1 MNIGQLLGEAIEQLR
16 VAGVLSARVDAE
28 LLLAHSLKKTKADLL
43 LLVAM
48 NGDISEEDVALFSES
63 LQRRIQREPLQ
74 HITGIAYFRN
84 LELLVG
90 PGVFIPR
97 PETELIVQA
106 ALDFAAKLTD
116 PVLIDLG
123 TGSGAIA
130 ISIATELP
138 AAKVYAIEISER
150 AFVFTKANFEKYSVE
165 TSRLR
170 LGDLADSFSELAGQ
184 ASVVISNPPYI
195 PLDAIPRD
203 LEVRLHDPELA
214 LYGGTDGLD
223 VVRKV
228 SERAEFLL
236 KPSGLLLIEH
246 ADSQSSAI
254 RQLLL
259 QEGWIDVLAHQDLTG
274 RDRFV
279 SAKRISA

>member
-63 LQRRIQREPLQ
+63 LQHRIQREPLQ

-138 AAKVYAIEISER
+138 EAKVYAIEISEQ
-150 AFVFTKANFEKYSVE
+150 AFVFTKANFEKYSVDS
-165 TSRLR
+165 SRLR

-228 SERAEFLL
+228 SERAKFLL

>member
-1 MNIGQLLGEAIEQLR
+1 MNIGQLLGEATEQLR

-28 LLLAHSLKKTKADLL
+28 LLLAQSLKKTKADLL

-48 NGDISEEDVALFSES
+48 NGDISDEDVALFSES

-138 AAKVYAIEISER
+138 EAKVYAIEISEQ
-150 AFVFTKANFEKYSVE
+150 AFVFTKANFEKYSVDS
-165 TSRLR
+165 SRLR

-223 VVRKV
+223 VVRQV
-228 SERAEFLL
+228 SERAKFLL

-254 RQLLL
+254 SQLLL

>member
-1 MNIGQLLGEAIEQLR
+1 LNIGQLLGEAIEQLR

-63 LQRRIQREPLQ
+63 LQHRIQREPLQ

-138 AAKVYAIEISER
+138 EAKVYAIEISEQ
-150 AFVFTKANFEKYSVE
+150 AFVFTKANFEKYSVDS
-165 TSRLR
+165 SRLR

-228 SERAEFLL
+228 SERAKFLL